1 MNDTVEFQIL
11 DTGFTLIV
19 KDRNFE
25 IMTHT
30 NGQII
35 GRGQIGIG
43 ETFAGKCSRLK
54 TGSVNL
60 NGTTIIDI
68 ARNAWCKAIGVEPVI
83 N

>member
-1 MNDTVEFQIL
+1 MNETIEFQIL
-11 DTGFTLIV
+11 DTSFTLIV
-19 KDRNFE
+19 KDRTFE

-35 GRGQIGIG
+35 GNGQIGMG
-43 ETFAGKCSRLK
+43 ETFTGKCMRLR
-54 TGSVNL
+54 GSLNL
-60 NGTTIIDI
+60 KGTTIIDV